1 MEADNG
7 PGKTA
12 PSPKQTPENT
22 NNETH
27 DPFRNRIGV
36 PDCSRNP
43 LRAQNPDVAIRI
55 RPAKNC
61 FSITLKNLR
70 TSAVAVSVADM
81 TVFDQK
87 SCKRVCVAKVP
98 LDKKFAPCQTLDF
111 RICCEKPLPPSY
123 ICYVRVHHNF
133 GINEEWFFQP

>member
-1 MEADNG
+1 MKLITRSAIVFAFLIALA
-7 PGKTA
+7 T
-12 PSPKQTPENT
+12 
-22 NNETH
+22 
-27 DPFRNRIGV
+27 
-36 PDCSRNP
+36 P